1 MCFKLKSLLEF
12 MEKNI
17 EVFVMIFVFSVLS
30 MIVYAVSSKEQPKQP
45 LKSTVAGGVTNRA
58 FVIAN

>member
-1 MCFKLKSLLEF
+1 